1 MTLMDSPMITEMC
14 ITAWSF
20 VRTTIET
27 HHTEFH
33 RCYWSSLSP
42 TKVSHFCVLMR
53 KKMEVDEWSKRRTKN
68 GKEWCGKKEEEVKTP
83 ASLDGKKRPTFS
95 PGFCNSQTNRASTYP
110 FEERLKVKASCH
122 FSQVYKGSFLFVS
135 ACMNSRLLVFKCPCN
150 FFSMTISLCKDH
162 VDFSYF

>member
-83 ASLDGKKRPTFS
+83 ASLDGKKTHTFFFFFFPDS
-95 PGFCNSQTNRASTYP
+95 AIVRQTGLARILS
-110 FEERLKVKASCH
+110 K
-122 FSQVYKGSFLFVS
+122 KGSRSKQVATFHKSTKVRSYSFQ
-135 ACMNSRLLVFKCPCN
+135 
-150 FFSMTISLCKDH
+150 H
-162 VDFSYF
+162 V